1 MVVHKSKSRKNN
13 TKLYSKSTNTKI
25 TRKNIN
31 SLKQKRKKEMMSIIS
46 DLTEDFKKLKSSP
59 TPSTPTAEL
68 VQSAKKI
75 NDEQTIYYNMNTNQ
89 FFILE
94 LQKRGQNYIITNK
107 HRRIIDPPNYELFF
121 IPSKELFPKEE
132 TILQVI
138 PNSQIIPSDE
148 GAQILWRRNSTNSPI
163 YVNDAQP
170 QF

>member
-1 MVVHKSKSRKNN
+1 MIQKSKSRKNN
-13 TKLYSKSTNTKI
+13 TKFYSKKLTKTKT

-31 SLKQKRKKEMMSIIS
+31 SLKQKRKNEMMSIIS
-46 DLTEDFKKLKSSP
+46 DLTENFKKLKSS
-59 TPSTPTAEL
+59 SLTPTAEL

-107 HRRIIDPPNYELFF
+107 HRRIIEPPNYELFF

-138 PNSQIIPSDE
+138 PNSQVIPSDE
-148 GAQILWRRNSTNSPI
+148 GAEIIWRRTNNSPI

-170 QF
+170 QL